1 MENNVNT
8 QKTNKKISNSNKKII
23 IKDKYKFITFVSV
36 ALIVI
41 VGIIVII
48 LVNAKVK
55 IDSDTNL
62 SKLNANKYK
71 KEIKLEYEK
80 EGKDSEFLEDWN
92 KVQEAVGRYF
102 IENYPS
108 EKDNAFEIINE
119 LNEILKSE
127 DWTKIECTKPTM
139 WNGTWSVSENG
150 NVSFK
155 FANKEIEPTS
165 WAQGLSESGY
175 ITLN

>member
-1 MENNVNT
+1 MGNSVNT
-8 QKTNKKISNSNKKII
+8 KKIDKKTSNFNKKLVV
-23 IKDKYKFITFVSV
+23 KDKYKFITFVSV
-36 ALIVI
+36 ALIFI
-41 VGIIVII
+41 VGIIVIM

-55 IDSDTNL
+55 IDNDTNL

-71 KEIKLEYEK
+71 KEMKLQYEK

-92 KVQEAVGRYF
+92 KVQDSVGRYF

-108 EKDNAFEIINE
+108 EKEEADKLVDE
-119 LNEILKSE
+119 LNDILKGE
-127 DWTKIECTKPTM
+127 DWSKITCSKPTM
-139 WNGTWSVSENG
+139 WNGAWSVNENG